1 MDMVMKVIGQKVVTT
16 DQLSDED
23 ESDENEITHAVPFK
37 CISAAHHEKNYQ
49 HHLEQGV
56 DKKRTDKRRTTD
68 GGQRTTDNGWRTTD
82 GGAFS
87 KHMITTATNYK
98 TLN

>member
-1 MDMVMKVIGQKVVTT
+1 MNNNLRD
-16 DQLSDED
+16 
-23 ESDENEITHAVPFK
+23 
-37 CISAAHHEKNYQ
+37 
-49 HHLEQGV
+49 V
-56 DKKRTDKRRTTD
+56 DIKRTDKRRTADD
-68 GGQRTTDNGWRTTD
+68 GRRTTD